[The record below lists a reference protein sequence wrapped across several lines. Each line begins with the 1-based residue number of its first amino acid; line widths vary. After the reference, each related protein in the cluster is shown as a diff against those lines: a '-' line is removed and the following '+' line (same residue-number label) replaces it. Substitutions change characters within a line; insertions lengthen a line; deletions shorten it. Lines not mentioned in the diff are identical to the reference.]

1 MTNRPKLEPWQERF
15 LSLFDKAST
24 DGFLKLKLVHGRFRS
39 YLIAIRPKKGGP
51 K

>member
-15 LSLFDKAST
+15 VALFDKAKT
-24 DGFLKLKLVHGRFRS
+24 DGLKLKLVHGRLRS
-39 YLIAIRPKKGGP
+39 YIVAGREKKRGP